1 MSYNQSLLPA
11 ELNTDPATIGYA
23 ALIATGDDAGLAA
36 KINAKTINGIRDL
49 PSTELLAW
57 SAGNGR
63 MVKITLAATMTLPA
77 TTDATYAN
85 MVGLKSVSMA
95 ASAMINRDNTSL
107 DLNLADRQQMVGV
120 LVASGVLNQAD
131 SDSLYALAAIK
142 ISRAEWLWGIG
153 TIINPV
159 DVAWS
164 FGRRL

>member
-1 MSYNQSLLPA
+1 MPYTQTQLSS
-11 ELNTDPATIGYA
+11 ELNTDPAKLGYA
-23 ALIATGDDAGLAA
+23 ALITTQDDTGIAGLM
-36 KINAKTINGIRDL
+36 NAKTINGIRNL

-57 SAGNGR
+57 AAGNGR
-63 MVKITLAATMTLPA
+63 MVKITLAATMTLPV

-107 DLNLADRQQMVGV
+107 DLNLADRQQMFGV
-120 LVASGVLNQAD
+120 LVSTGILSQAD

-142 ISRAEWLWGIG
+142 ISRAEWLWGVG
-153 TIINPV
+153 TVANPV

-164 FGRRL
+164 FGRRF

>member
-1 MSYNQSLLPA
+1 MPYTQTQLNS
-11 ELNTDPATIGYA
+11 ELNTDPGNLGYA
-23 ALIATGDDAGLAA
+23 SLIASQNDAGLAGLL
-36 KINAKTINGIRDL
+36 NAKTLDGIRNL

-63 MVKITLAATMTLPA
+63 MVKIALAAGMTLPPA
-77 TTDATYAN
+77 NDSTYAN
-85 MVGLKSVSMA
+85 MVGLKSVAMA

-107 DLNLADRQQMVGV
+107 DLALTDRKQMVAVLVSAGV
-120 LVASGVLNQAD
+120 LSQAD

-142 ISRAEWLWGIG
+142 ISRAEWLWGIN
-153 TIINPV
+153 TTVDPV

>member
-1 MSYNQSLLPA
+1 MDTNLLKS
-11 ELNTDPATIGYA
+11 ELNTDPATLGYA
-23 ALIATGDDAGLAA
+23 ALIATQDDAGLAA
-36 KINAKTINGIRDL
+36 KINAKTVNGLRNL

-63 MVKITLAATMTLPA
+63 MAKIMLAVATTLPP
-77 TTDATYAN
+77 TIDPTYPQ
-85 MVGLKSVSMA
+85 MVGLRSVAMA

-107 DLNLADRQQMVGV
+107 DLNLADRQQMFGV
-120 LVASGVLNQAD
+120 LVSGGVLNQAD

-142 ISRAEWLWGIG
+142 ISRAEWLWGVG
-153 TIINPV
+153 TVINPV